1 MNRESGDRD
10 ADAIE
15 ALTRQLRAMERVAVA
30 VSGGVDSLTL
40 SMVAHRALGSRA
52 QMFHAVSPAVP
63 AEATARVR
71 DLAAKEGWALE
82 VFDAGEFEDV
92 AYRANPVDRCFYCK
106 RSLYAAI
113 ARQTDATIVT
123 GTNLDDLGDY
133 RPGLQA
139 ASEQEARH
147 PFAEIGIDK
156 HGVREIAR
164 ALDLGELAE
173 LPAAPCLSSRVE
185 TGIAIEPGMLAS
197 VHAIEKLVQQMLAPQ
212 TVRCRLRRDSIVVE
226 LDPATLGLLTSE
238 LRESLRDRIGASFE
252 SAAVDRTIE
261 FEPYRMGSAFLR

>member
-1 MNRESGDRD
+1 MNSNPGAHE

-15 ALTRQLRAMERVAVA
+15 ALTRRLQEMERVGVA

-40 SMVAHRALGSRA
+40 SVIAHRALGPRA
-52 QMFHAVSPAVP
+52 QMYHAVSPAVP

-71 DLAAKEGWALE
+71 EIAAREGWALE
-82 VFDAGEFEDV
+82 VFDAGEFEDA
-92 AYRANPVDRCFYCK
+92 AYRANPVDRCLYCK
-106 RSLYAAI
+106 RNLYAAI

-133 RPGLQA
+133 RPGLRA
-139 ASEQEARH
+139 AAEQEARH
-147 PFAEIGIDK
+147 PFAESGIDK
-156 HGVREIAR
+156 EGVRRIAR

-185 TGIAIEPGMLAS
+185 TGIAIEPNALAS

-212 TVRCRLRRDSIVVE
+212 TVRCRLRRESIVIE
-226 LDPATLGLLTSE
+226 LDPAALERLTSA
-238 LRESLRDRIGASFE
+238 LRESLSERIGEAFG
-252 SAAVDRTIE
+252 SAGVDRPVE
-261 FEPYRMGSAFLR
+261 FQPYRMGSAFLR